1 MIVLWLPVYHPES
14 GMFHW
19 QGALYMSL
27 SCQQMTP
34 STCAEAMG
42 CWPGCTCLWC
52 EVHRLPACLH
62 RALAG
67 NCRGSW
73 PACILYGNHTSA
85 EAAGAA
91 LQDLKEAMDH
101 KDSFLSVMSHEL
113 RTPINGIMGE
123 LGLHAK
129 GV

>member
-1 MIVLWLPVYHPES
+1 
-14 GMFHW
+14 
-19 QGALYMSL
+19 MSPA
-27 SCQQMTP
+27 CRHMTP
-34 STCAEAMG
+34 STCAEAKVAG
-42 CWPGCTCLWC
+42 
-52 EVHRLPACLH
+52 LPA
-62 RALAG
+62 
-67 NCRGSW
+67 
-73 PACILYGNHTSA
+73 PAPHTSA